1 MVLKFNKDKAA
12 NVLYL
17 SFLGLV
23 FVGKFF
29 QIAFPFYPALACAFA
44 AICLGDNNFRVGT
57 CLMLVPNIRVFDGL
71 QISFI
76 INVKLY

>member
-12 NVLYL
+12 NVLL
-17 SFLGLV
+17 IAFLVLIFFGKILGIGLV
-23 FVGKFF
+23 L
-29 QIAFPFYPALACAFA
+29 FYPAIICAFV

-76 INVKLY
+76 INVYF